1 MSKHLKKIKNPFQ
14 CKDCKTFCTSNSR
27 LLQVHRENTCAY
39 VKRRRELL
47 EKNYNLINGRNRQP
61 ASAPSSTIY
70 NSSIIPTMQVS
81 NILSVSNEMRYMNR
95 EDDENENFYDQ
106 PDDCI
111 DSPNF
116 QMSDQHFL
124 PEDNELSRHH

>member
-1 MSKHLKKIKNPFQ
+1 MCKHLKKIKNPFQ
-14 CKDCKTFCTSNSR
+14 CKDCKTFCTSSPR

-47 EKNYNLINGRNRQP
+47 EKKYDLINGRKRQP

-81 NILSVSNEMRYMNR
+81 PIDFASNILSVSNEMTKTRR
-95 EDDENENFYDQ
+95 
-106 PDDCI
+106 
-111 DSPNF
+111 
-116 QMSDQHFL
+116 
-124 PEDNELSRHH
+124 